1 LETAFCTERGRQDLC
16 ESAKV
21 SRIVLIILGYGH
33 TFGSLEDIQAELSP
47 KIIELSPILCANYY
61 DMPFMTAGNDIG
73 QKSLIDIE
81 SKDKIS
87 GMILQDIKSNDT
99 MPGVAFRQVIFEDK
113 SDQIQSEV

>member
-1 LETAFCTERGRQDLC
+1 
-16 ESAKV
+16 
-21 SRIVLIILGYGH
+21 
-33 TFGSLEDIQAELSP
+33 
-47 KIIELSPILCANYY
+47 
-61 DMPFMTAGNDIG
+61 MTAGNDIG